1 MDEEVSQR
9 QLTEGPLCHADRC
22 ILYPIINRELVKDFK
37 QFRHVIR
44 FLFRKIHLAET
55 EMAFWAERTIWI

>member
-9 QLTEGPLCHADRC
+9 QLTEGPLWHADRC
-22 ILYPIINRELVKDFK
+22 ILYPVINREPVKVFK

-55 EMAFWAERTIWI
+55 KRAFWTERTAWM